1 MSEKVLHMAQ
11 QAIQIA
17 EDAHN
22 KAEDALEGVNTL
34 SRDVAV
40 LSKDMEGHKEVCENN
55 QRQIMG
61 EFAEIKST
69 LKEKGASRE
78 RWLLLFVSILLTAL
92 AASILSPPL

>member
-22 KAEDALEGVNTL
+22 KAEDALEAVNAV

-40 LSKDMEGHKEVCENN
+40 LTKDVEGHKEVCEAN
-55 QRQIMG
+55 QKQIMAA
-61 EFAEIKST
+61 FSEIKTT
-69 LKEKGASRE
+69 LKEKSASRE

-92 AASILSPPL
+92 AASLFGPAL